1 MNLVSST
8 VSSLNTQLNINCA
21 QVNINCAT
29 TLQAV
34 NWGTRVVAAASIVT
48 PFLAISAGIMYGAY
62 QQLGSRKTCVLM
74 TDRLVSSFK
83 ILKPCIHALGVLSI
97 VKPIVGYLQTGR
109 FEFSPAF
116 IIAALAEIQYLWSLS
131 CSNRSNTDI
140 LSSLHEKD
148 NKYFALVKFL
158 LSHNLYNTII
168 ALWCFYVSEDVSEN
182 ELPHYAKNTQVEV
195 NKSIELTHRLCE
207 TLEPSN
213 IWAYSIGSDAWCD
226 HFDRLPED
234 LKASLNEEL
243 NKLPISYIHN
253 WVAEVTYEC
262 QARNDISDQL
272 ARLVNTYV
280 SNGIPVLLF
289 DSMPVIAG
297 EESQPLPTI
306 TVPECEQLELADTK
320 DIKNYFS
327 PISQEYPLSPV
338 LTLYGRV
345 YSYQELTQLI
355 KATGAMQ
362 CPCTRQPFEWSDVK
376 RVVLPPLPPYEELNT
391 INARQV
397 EDAHKCATL
406 KQPIIHVE
414 PSDNKRTIYD
424 YEELYRR
431 YEQDTTDLPN
441 PADLYRPI
449 KE

>member
-8 VSSLNTQLNINCA
+8 VSSLNTQM
-21 QVNINCAT
+21 NINCAT

-34 NWGTRVVAAASIVT
+34 NWGERFVAATSIVT

-62 QQLGSRKTCVLM
+62 QQLGFRKTCIAM
-74 TDRLVSSFK
+74 TDHLFSSFK
-83 ILKPCIHALGVLSI
+83 ILKPCMHALGVLNI
-97 VKPIVGYLQTGR
+97 VKPMIGYLQTGR

-116 IIAALAEIQYLWSLS
+116 IIAALAEIQHLWSS
-131 CSNRSNTDI
+131 CSSRSNIDI
-140 LSSLHEKD
+140 LFSLREED
-148 NKYFALVKFL
+148 NKYFALVKLL
-158 LSHNLYNTII
+158 LSHNLYSAMM
-168 ALWCFYVSEDVSEN
+168 ALWCYYVSENVSEN
-182 ELPHYAKNTQVEV
+182 ELFHYTKNTQIEV

-207 TLEPSN
+207 TLEPS
-213 IWAYSIGSDAWCD
+213 IWMYRIGSYAWCD
-226 HFDRLPED
+226 HFNRLPED
-234 LKASLNEEL
+234 LKVSLNEEL
-243 NKLPISYIHN
+243 NKLPISYIRDWMAQVTNACRLRNGVSDEVARHVDMHFDN
-253 WVAEVTYEC
+253 WFRVF
-262 QARNDISDQL
+262 L
-272 ARLVNTYV
+272 AY
-280 SNGIPVLLF
+280 
-289 DSMPVIAG
+289 SMPVTTGA
-297 EESQPLPTI
+297 ESQPLSTI
-306 TVPECEQLELADTK
+306 TALECEQLELADTK

-355 KATGAMQ
+355 KTTGAMQ

-391 INARQV
+391 IKVSQV

-414 PSDNKRTIYD
+414 PSDNKRTIHD
-424 YEELYRR
+424 YEELYMR

-441 PADLYRPI
+441 PAYLYRPMI